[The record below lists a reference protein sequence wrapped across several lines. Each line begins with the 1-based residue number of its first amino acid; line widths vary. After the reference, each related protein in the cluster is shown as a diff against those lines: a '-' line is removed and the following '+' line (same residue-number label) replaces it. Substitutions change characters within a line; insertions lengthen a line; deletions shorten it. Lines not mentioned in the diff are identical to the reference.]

1 MAGQIAP
8 TDIELTMNPAH
19 GRCLCGDIEFSAQL
33 PSKWVAHCHCTMC
46 QRSGG
51 SAFVTW
57 VGLDEDRCEIDDPH
71 SQLTWYL
78 SSDLGQRGFCSHCGS
93 TLFFRSQRWAGE
105 LHVTLA
111 NFTGP
116 VDRAPQA
123 HVFWDTHVD
132 WVKLDENDGLP
143 RKTEQEVS

>member
-1 MAGQIAP
+1 MNRASGQ
-8 TDIELTMNPAH
+8 
-19 GRCLCGDIEFSAQL
+19 CLCSDVRFTAQL

-46 QRSGG
+46 QRSSG

-57 VGLDEDRCEIDDPH
+57 VGLDADQCRIDDPDH
-71 SQLTWYL
+71 RLHWYR
-78 SSDLGQRGFCSHCGS
+78 SSDLGERGFCLRCGS
-93 TLFFRSQRWAGE
+93 TLFFRSPRWPGE

-111 NFTGP
+111 NFLGP

-132 WVKLDENDGLP
+132 WVKLDDNDGLP
-143 RKTEQEVS
+143 RKVEQEVE

>member
-1 MAGQIAP
+1 MPIAS
-8 TDIELTMNPAH
+8 AH
-19 GRCLCGDIEFSAQL
+19 CLCGDVRFEATL
-33 PSKWVAHCHCTMC
+33 PSRWVAHCHCTMC

-57 VGLDEDRCEIDDPH
+57 VGLDEHQCRIDDPRG
-71 SQLTWYL
+71 LLRWYQ
-78 SSDLGQRGFCSHCGS
+78 SSDLAERGFCSHCGS
-93 TLFFRSQRWAGE
+93 SLFFRSGRWVGE

-132 WVKLDENDGLP
+132 WVRLDPADGLP
-143 RKTEQEVS
+143 RKDAVQVE